1 MIDLRSDTVTK
12 PTREMY
18 EAMVSV
24 PVGDDVFGD
33 DPTVKRLEE
42 TCAERLGKEAGL
54 FVPSGTMA
62 NLVCIMGHCQPGDE
76 VYLSEGAHTYEFES
90 GALSAVAGVL
100 PRIVKSEHGAIDPDA
115 LEAAIRPA
123 NVHFARPRL
132 LCLENT
138 HNTAGGVA
146 IPLEHQKKVCVIA
159 QDHGLAV
166 HLDGARIWNAAIAL
180 GVSAVDLAADADS
193 VSFCFSKGLSAP
205 IGSIVLGN
213 AEFIQRARKTRKMLG
228 GGMRQVGVLAA
239 AALVALDTMIDRLA
253 EDHRRAASLASG
265 LEGTK
270 GVILI
275 RPGIQTNMVFLDI
288 SGTGMIAQ
296 QFADQCRSRG
306 LQVST
311 PGRYRVR
318 LVTNRHIDDGAV
330 EQAVKIV
337 REVVDSA

>member
-12 PTREMY
+12 PTPEMY
-18 EAMVSV
+18 QAMVSA

-33 DPTVKRLEE
+33 DPTAKKLEQC
-42 TCAERLGKEAGL
+42 CAERLGKEAGL

-62 NLVCIMGHCQPGDE
+62 NLVCVLSHCRPGDE
-76 VYLSEGAHTYEFES
+76 VYLTEGAHMYEFES
-90 GALSAVAGVL
+90 GALCAVGSTV
-100 PRIVKSEHGAIDPDA
+100 PRIIKTENGAMDPDA

-123 NVHFARPRL
+123 SMHFARPRL

-146 IPLEHQKKVCVIA
+146 IPGDHQKKLCDIA
-159 QDHGLAV
+159 HEHGLVV

-180 GVSAVDLAADADS
+180 GIDAKELARDADS

-205 IGSIVLGN
+205 VGSIVLGSVD
-213 AEFIQRARKTRKMLG
+213 FIDLARKKRKMLG

-239 AALVALDTMIDRLA
+239 AAQVALDSMIDRLA
-253 EDHRRAASLASG
+253 EDHRRAKALAKA
-265 LEGTK
+265 LEGLP
-270 GVILI
+270 GVIVL

-288 SGTGMIAQ
+288 SGTGKSAAE
-296 QFADQCRSRG
+296 FLSRCRERG
-306 LQVST
+306 LLVST
-311 PGRYRVR
+311 TRRDRVR
-318 LVTNRHIDDGAV
+318 LVVNRHIDDDAV
-330 EQAVKIV
+330 QRAAEIL